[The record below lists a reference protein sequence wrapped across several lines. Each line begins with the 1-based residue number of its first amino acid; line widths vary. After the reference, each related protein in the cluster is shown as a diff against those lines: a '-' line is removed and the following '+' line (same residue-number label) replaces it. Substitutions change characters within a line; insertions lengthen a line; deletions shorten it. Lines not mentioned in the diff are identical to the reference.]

1 MPQATNLVVKDSSN
15 VDKTFTLLAPAAG
28 NGGIA
33 EWALKEGSIAT
44 VFSRFTAMAAPNANR
59 ARVAK
64 LKLRLP
70 SSYTDTVT
78 SLTNVG
84 PAVEFNV
91 SVTVPDG
98 FPEAKKDDCVA
109 YFSNLMNHALVKGI
123 IRDAVA
129 AT

>member
-1 MPQATNLVVKDSSN
+1 MPQATNLVVKDAAN

-33 EWALKEGSIAT
+33 EWALKEGT
-44 VFSRFTAMAAPNANR
+44 VSVVFPRFTAMATPNSNK

-70 SSYTDTVT
+70 SSYVDSIT

-84 PAVEFNV
+84 PAIEFNV

-98 FPEAKKDDCVA
+98 YPETKKDDCVA
-109 YFSNLMNHALVKGI
+109 YFSNLMNNALVKSVL
-123 IRDAVA
+123 RDAVA